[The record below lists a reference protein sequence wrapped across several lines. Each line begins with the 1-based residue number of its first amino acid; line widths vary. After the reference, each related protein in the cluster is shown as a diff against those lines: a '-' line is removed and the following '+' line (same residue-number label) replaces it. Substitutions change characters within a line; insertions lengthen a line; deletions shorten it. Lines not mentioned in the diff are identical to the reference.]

1 MKSTLQPCGSFLKII
16 QYIRN
21 WPSVSG
27 GEMNIG
33 KVNRETDDQK
43 SLLS

>member
-1 MKSTLQPCGSFLKII
+1 MKSAVQPCGSFLKII
-16 QYIRN
+16 KYIKN
-21 WPSVSG
+21 LPSVSG